1 MREVAQAQAAIFLR
15 RGNPV
20 QAQFPHPRPQ
30 VARKRVVAVDLRGA
44 RSDLVLGE
52 GPGAVTDHR
61 GALAEIEV
69 EGTGRVG
76 DHGRGAER
84 KAEETTLCGIGDAVQ
99 PFAATFAQALERGMI
114 SESESRLFRGMRR
127 HFRPTAGRSREG
139 DGSGAAGKRSI
150 GSATRSANILI
161 WHVIFALR

>member
-20 QAQFPHPRPQ
+20 QAEFPHPRPQ

-52 GPGAVTDHR
+52 NPGAVTDHR

-69 EGTGRVG
+69 EGTRRVG
-76 DHGRGAER
+76 DHGRGAGR
-84 KAEETTLCGIGDAVQ
+84 KAEETTLCGSGDAVQ
-99 PFAATFAQALERGMI
+99 PFAVTFAQALERGMI

-127 HFRPTAGRSREG
+127 HFRPLAALSRKGAGSCADAKHSVGWRQ
-139 DGSGAAGKRSI
+139 
-150 GSATRSANILI
+150 
-161 WHVIFALR
+161 

>member
-20 QAQFPHPRPQ
+20 QAQFPHPRPK

-69 EGTGRVG
+69 EGSRRVR
-76 DHGRGAER
+76 DHGRGAGR
-84 KAEETTLCGIGDAVQ
+84 GTEETTLCAIGDAVQ
-99 PFAATFAQALERGMI
+99 PFAATFAQAFARAVV
-114 SESESRLFRGMRR
+114 SES
-127 HFRPTAGRSREG
+127 
-139 DGSGAAGKRSI
+139 
-150 GSATRSANILI
+150 
-161 WHVIFALR
+161 

>member
-20 QAQFPHPRPQ
+20 QAEFPHPRPQ

-44 RSDLVLGE
+44 WSDLVLGE

-76 DHGRGAER
+76 YHGLGAGR
-84 KAEETTLCGIGDAVQ
+84 KARKRPCARSAMLSSLSPQ
-99 PFAATFAQALERGMI
+99 R
-114 SESESRLFRGMRR
+114 FRGRW
-127 HFRPTAGRSREG
+127 
-139 DGSGAAGKRSI
+139 SGA
-150 GSATRSANILI
+150 
-161 WHVIFALR
+161 